1 MEKCVGFFVN
11 NVKKRKK
18 ILTLPPFFLSCYLVL
33 FVLIYGH
40 FQLIYYF
47 CNYILQLMVVNH
59 VFLA

>member
-11 NVKKRKK
+11 NVKNGRRF
-18 ILTLPPFFLSCYLVL
+18 LLFLRFLSCYLVL
-33 FVLIYGH
+33 FVLVYGH
-40 FQLIYYF
+40 FQFIYYF